1 MKRCSQCL
9 LPSTRPDTAFT
20 EGVCSACISH
30 ESRKHIDWDDKKRQ
44 LVELL
49 DKHDG
54 KCIVPSSG
62 GKDSFTQVITLLE
75 MGADVTAL
83 TASTCHLTA
92 IGRRNIDTLAG
103 YVDTV
108 EITPNRSVRAKLN
121 RLGLELLG
129 DISWPEHVSIH
140 TVPFRFAL
148 QSKTPLIFFGENP
161 LAHYGSPTSDRQQ
174 EQRMTR
180 RWTAEFGG
188 FLGMRP
194 ADFVGME
201 GISKRDMAAYCG
213 PTDQQLNDAGIEAYF
228 LGQFIPWD
236 SLMNL
241 EVARDHGFEA
251 IVPSTRNW
259 WCGENLDSHQTG
271 IHDFLMQKKYGYGRA
286 CAQMSVDIR
295 AGRIT
300 REWALPRLAE
310 MEALDL
316 DVYCGLC
323 LYDILEPIGLTLERF
338 DEIVEEYTRC
348 P

>member
-121 RLGLELLG
+121 RLGLEMVG
-129 DISWPEHVSIH
+129 DISWAEHISIH

-148 QSKTPLIFFGENP
+148 QTKTPLIFFGENP
-161 LAHYGSPTSDRQQ
+161 LAHYGSPTSEHQK
-174 EQRMTR
+174 EQRMTK

-188 FLGMRP
+188 FLGLRP
-194 ADFVGME
+194 ADLVGVE
-201 GISKRDMAAYCG
+201 GISACDMAAYCG
-213 PTDQQLNDAGIEAYF
+213 PTDQRLNEAGVEAYF
-228 LGQFIPWD
+228 LGQFVPWC
-236 SLMNL
+236 SHANVKTAV
-241 EVARDHGFEA
+241 EHGFEA
-251 IVPSTRNW
+251 VVPGDRNW
-259 WCGENLDSHQTG
+259 WCGENEDNFQTCL
-271 IHDFLMQKKYGYGRA
+271 HDYLMQKKYGYGRA

-295 AGRIT
+295 SGRYT
-300 REWALPRLAE
+300 REELRRE
-310 MEALDL
+310 CDRMES
-316 DVYCGLC
+316 
-323 LYDILEPIGLTLERF
+323 LYPDHYLGKSIEDILEPIGLTRERF